1 MPKSPRRKF
10 NADRFLDKFKCF
22 EGVLRRYCDQWK
34 EGLDGFPEMLTV
46 ETFREWLRSSA
57 GNRVAYKGML
67 EGIYRAYDLSTKQG
81 HEILM
86 DALEQCGGEIP
97 GVHSLYVEVLALRVL
112 SEFPEVFEVAYD
124 TLTVSRVD
132 KFTMFRGKEARE
144 LETLDEGTGRFAKAL
159 RKAFAV
165 RKGTEKVLVKRFSDG
180 DVQNFIVYHEER
192 VQAVLEMKENGET
205 IDIQPLIFRPV
216 KQDFI
221 AYFPR
226 FGKIEIESSTKR
238 DTSILRTTFGKVFL
252 DDPEFFDSEEA
263 EALIDLERLKDP
275 NFTFELESGHQAAL
289 TDVRCRY
296 LGQGMHRID
305 LNSDNVFQTMD
316 TINIRPIL
324 PQTEFEEAK
333 IKIVF
338 PESRRGKTVTLSG
351 RNRIS
356 FNRSTRSMEVF
367 RYLRRWGILSA

>member
-22 EGVLRRYCDQWK
+22 EGVLRRYCDQWRR
-34 EGLDGFPEMLTV
+34 GLDGFPEMLTV
-46 ETFREWLRSSA
+46 ETFKEWLRSSA

-81 HEILM
+81 HEILF
-86 DALEQCGGEIP
+86 DALEQSGVQIP
-97 GVHSLYVEVLALRVL
+97 GVHSLHVEVLALRVY
-112 SEFPEVFEVAYD
+112 SEFPQVFEMAYD
-124 TLTVSRVD
+124 FLTVSRVD
-132 KFTMFRGKEARE
+132 RFTMFRGKDAKVLEEVEANTE
-144 LETLDEGTGRFAKAL
+144 WFEKAL

-165 RKGTEKVLVKRFSDG
+165 RKGTEKVLVKRFIDG

-192 VQAVLEMKENGET
+192 IRAVLEMKDKGET
-205 IDIQPLIFRPV
+205 VDIQPLIFRPV

-226 FGKIEIESSTKR
+226 FGKIEIESTTKR

-252 DDPEFFDSEEA
+252 GDEEFFDSKESET
-263 EALIDLERLKDP
+263 LIDLERLKDP
-275 NFTFELESGHQAAL
+275 AFEFELESGHQAAL
-289 TDVRCRY
+289 TDIRCQF
-296 LGQGMHRID
+296 GEKDAHRVEF
-305 LNSDNVFQTMD
+305 NSKNVFQTLD
-316 TINIRPIL
+316 TVKFREVL
-324 PQTEFEEAK
+324 PDARLTSAK

-338 PESRRGKTVTLSG
+338 PECRRGKTVTLSDT
-351 RNRIS
+351 NKIS
-356 FNRSTRSMEVF
+356 FNRSTRCMEVF

>member
-46 ETFREWLRSSA
+46 ETFKDWLRYSA
-57 GNRVAYKGML
+57 GNRLAYKGML

-81 HEILM
+81 QEILM
-86 DALEQCGGEIP
+86 DALEQFGVEIP
-97 GVHSLYVEVLALRVL
+97 GVHSLHVEVLALRVL

-144 LETLDEGTGRFAKAL
+144 LEALEEGTERFAKAL

-165 RKGTEKVLVKRFSDG
+165 RKGTEKVLVKRFTDG

-226 FGKIEIESSTKR
+226 FGKIEIESTTKR

-252 DDPEFFDSEEA
+252 DDPEFFDSEES
-263 EALIDLERLKDP
+263 ETLINLERLKDP
-275 NFTFELESGHQAAL
+275 AFVFDLESGHYASL
-289 TDVRCRY
+289 TDVRCQF
-296 LGQGMHRID
+296 GGKEAHRVD
-305 LNSDNVFQTMD
+305 FNSKDVFQTLEKL
-316 TINIRPIL
+316 NLRPSL
-324 PQTEFEEAK
+324 GEARLASAK

-338 PESRRGKTVTLSG
+338 PECRRGKTVTLSDS
-351 RNRIS
+351 NKIS

-367 RYLRRWGILSA
+367 RYLRRWGLLSA